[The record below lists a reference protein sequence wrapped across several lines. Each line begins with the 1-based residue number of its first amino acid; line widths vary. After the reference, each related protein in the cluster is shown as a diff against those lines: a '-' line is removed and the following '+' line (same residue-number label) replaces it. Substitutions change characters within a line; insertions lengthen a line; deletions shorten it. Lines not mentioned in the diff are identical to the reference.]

1 VPLSAVSRHLMPLQ
15 SVSVCSILDMPNT
28 NTDRLWSWSGSVSGE
43 RTKQIG
49 VGAMIRT
56 GLAALTVLNAGS
68 LHPFSMMRLLVDAT
82 TNPSII
88 MRIAIKGNNHER
100 N

>member
-1 VPLSAVSRHLMPLQ
+1 
-15 SVSVCSILDMPNT
+15 
-28 NTDRLWSWSGSVSGE
+28 
-43 RTKQIG
+43 
-49 VGAMIRT
+49 MIRT
-56 GLAALTVLNAGS
+56 GLAALTVHNAGP

-88 MRIAIKGNNHER
+88 LRIAIKGNNHER

>member
-1 VPLSAVSRHLMPLQ
+1 
-15 SVSVCSILDMPNT
+15 
-28 NTDRLWSWSGSVSGE
+28 
-43 RTKQIG
+43 
-49 VGAMIRT
+49 MIRT